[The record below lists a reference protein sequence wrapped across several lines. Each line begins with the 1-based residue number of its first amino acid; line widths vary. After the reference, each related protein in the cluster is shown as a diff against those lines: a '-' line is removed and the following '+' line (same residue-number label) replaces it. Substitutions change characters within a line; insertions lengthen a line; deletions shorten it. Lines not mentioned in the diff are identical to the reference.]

1 MDVPDICKPWLEK
14 MKSGNNQDQNQR
26 ILENL
31 RRDNCIKPEIS
42 DEFFKR
48 LAAKGNPCN
57 PEDAKNAAIDIVKA
71 DPDRFVCQGAKIPSN
86 SFETLFRLEG
96 VEKLGN
102 HLPDEHLCK
111 FGIRDRKTLNP
122 KELPD
127 DELNIIVYM
136 YKGALDLGND
146 LDIVWVAD
154 NEKSEQIGLRELVD
168 RLGLANLE
176 AEERCLKIVYKR
188 DKAKKN
194 LHLPRSFDG
203 IDQGRFEVVEDCN
216 ADAGKTLPL
225 NLPHEQGLPEAV
237 HRGCKVEPEI
247 FEVEPIE

>member
-14 MKSGNNQDQNQR
+14 MKSGNNKNQR

-31 RRDNCIKPEIS
+31 RRDNCIKQEIS

-48 LAAKGNPCN
+48 LEGKGNPCS
-57 PEDAKNAAIDIVKA
+57 PEDGRNTAIDIIKT
-71 DPDRFVCQGAKIPSN
+71 DPDRFLCKGRKIPSD
-86 SFETLFRLEG
+86 SFNTLFRLEG
-96 VEKLGN
+96 VEKLGS

-127 DELNIIVYM
+127 DELSIIVHM
-136 YKGALDLGND
+136 YKGTLDLGNR

-154 NEKSEQIGLRELVD
+154 SKKSGRIDLKELVD

-176 AEERCLKIVYKR
+176 EEDRCLKIVYKR
-188 DKAKKN
+188 EKAKKN
-194 LHLPRSFDG
+194 LQLPRSFDG
-203 IDQGRFEVVEDCN
+203 IDNGQFEVVEDCN

-225 NLPHEQGLPEAV
+225 NLPREQGLPEAV
-237 HRGCKVEPEI
+237 HRGCRVEPEI
-247 FEVEPIE
+247 FKVELIE

>member
-1 MDVPDICKPWLEK
+1 MDVPDICKTWLEK
-14 MKSGNNQDQNQR
+14 MKSGNNQDKR

-31 RRDNCIKPEIS
+31 RKDNCIKTEIS
-42 DEFFKR
+42 DEFFNR
-48 LAAKGNPCN
+48 LSAKGNPCS

-71 DPDRFVCQGAKIPSN
+71 DPGRFVCQGGKIPSN
-86 SFETLFRLEG
+86 SFNTLFRLED
-96 VEKLGN
+96 VKKLGK
-102 HLPDEHLCK
+102 HLPDEHLRN
-111 FGIRDRKTLNP
+111 FGIRDRKTLNS

-127 DELNIIVYM
+127 DELSIIVHM
-136 YKGALDLGND
+136 YKGTLDLGNR

-154 NEKSEQIGLRELVD
+154 SKKSGRIGLKELVD

-176 AEERCLKIVYKR
+176 EEDRCLKIVYKR
-188 DKAKKN
+188 EKAKKN
-194 LHLPRSFDG
+194 LQLPRSFDG
-203 IDQGRFEVVEDCN
+203 IDNGQFEVVEDCN

-225 NLPHEQGLPEAV
+225 NLPREQGLPEAV

>member
-1 MDVPDICKPWLEK
+1 MGQRLCKPWREK
-14 MKSGNNQDQNQR
+14 MESGNNQDKR

-31 RRDNCIKPEIS
+31 RRDNCVKSKIS

-48 LAAKGNPCN
+48 LAAKGNPRG

-71 DPDRFVCQGAKIPSN
+71 DPDRFVCQGGKIPSN
-86 SFETLFRLEG
+86 SFETLFRLEEVG
-96 VEKLGN
+96 KLGKL
-102 HLPDEHLCK
+102 LPDEHLRN
-111 FGIRDRKTLNP
+111 FGIRDRKTLNS
-122 KELPD
+122 KELTD
-127 DELNIIVYM
+127 DELRIIVYM
-136 YKGALDLGND
+136 YSPGLDLGNE
-146 LDIVWVAD
+146 LDIVWVS
-154 NEKSEQIGLRELVD
+154 NSEEFEQISLKDLVD
-168 RLGLANLE
+168 RLGLENLE
-176 AEERCLKIVYKR
+176 NEKRCLKVVYQRSKVE
-188 DKAKKN
+188 KS

-203 IDQGRFEVVEDCN
+203 IDNGQFEVVENCK